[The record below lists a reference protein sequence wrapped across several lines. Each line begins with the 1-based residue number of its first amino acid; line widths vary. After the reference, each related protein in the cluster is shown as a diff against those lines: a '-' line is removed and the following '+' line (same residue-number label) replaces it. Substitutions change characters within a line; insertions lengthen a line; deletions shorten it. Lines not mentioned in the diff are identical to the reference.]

1 METQE
6 NPNEQNETAGDET
19 VEEFVEQ
26 VENDPSTAK
35 SGNADDPLEQVRGG

>member
-6 NPNEQNETAGDET
+6 NPNENETTGDESP
-19 VEEFVEQ
+19 EEFAEQ

-35 SGNADDPLEQVRGG
+35 SGDADDPLEQVRGG